1 MLTNQPEIVPEMLV
15 GEMLKNYPELKEVLI
30 EMSPIFMRLKNP
42 ILRRSV
48 EKSATLKQV
57 AAVGNISE
65 ESLVNKLRIA
75 AGYSEIN
82 IEGHNSVLKEK
93 SGWVKNEK
101 IKSQYDISSDLENQ
115 IHPSIKIKQEM
126 ADLKSGEMFLI
137 LTPFIPAPKLAILE
151 RKGFEIFTEKLNE
164 NSFRTFVKRRE

>member
-15 GEMLKNYPELKEVLI
+15 GEMLKNYPELEEVLI

-65 ESLVNKLRIA
+65 ENLVNKLRIA
-75 AGYSEIN
+75 AGYSKIN

-93 SGWVKNEK
+93 PECVKDEK

-115 IHPSIKIKQEM
+115 IHPSIKIKQET

-137 LTPFIPAPKLAILE
+137 LTPFIPAPMLAILE

-164 NSFRTFVKRRE
+164 NSFRTFVKKRE